1 MTLSPDGH
9 LLVTGSEEPV
19 VNISELATGNRIH
32 SLKGSGMCVVG
43 VAFTPDA
50 KTLASRTVDGVMRFW
65 HFPTGKE
72 MFTLGPLDGV
82 NSFLFSPNG
91 EYLGIPEARKSAGNS
106 GWCCGARRRSR
117 KSLPPKRRRPAK
129 NETDSDNIASQP
141 YGLIRGGGVLY
152 TNNKV
157 GN

>member
-91 EYLGIPEARKSAGNS
+91 EYLGISRGEEERGEQRMVLWRAPPFEEIIAAEKAKARK
-106 GWCCGARRRSR
+106 
-117 KSLPPKRRRPAK
+117 K
-129 NETDSDNIASQP
+129 
-141 YGLIRGGGVLY
+141 
-152 TNNKV
+152 
-157 GN
+157 